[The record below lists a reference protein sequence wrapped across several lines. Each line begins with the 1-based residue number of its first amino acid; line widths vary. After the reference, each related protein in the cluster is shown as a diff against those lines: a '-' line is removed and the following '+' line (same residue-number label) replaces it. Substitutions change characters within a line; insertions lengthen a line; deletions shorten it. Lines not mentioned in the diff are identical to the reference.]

1 MTLNIKNA
9 ETHKLAQALAQQTGE
24 TMTNAVTEAL
34 RERLERV
41 RNRRMPEA
49 KAAELLA
56 IGRRCAS
63 TRKGP
68 AVVHGRLLY
77 DKRGLPR

>member
-1 MTLNIKNA
+1 MTLNIKNEEA
-9 ETHKLAQALAQQTGE
+9 HKLAQALAQQTGE

-34 RERLERV
+34 RERWERV
-41 RNRRMPEA
+41 QCRRKPEV

-63 TRKGP
+63 TLKGP
-68 AVVHGRLLY
+68 AVAHGKLLY
-77 DKRGLPR
+77 DKGGLPR